1 MVKGVLSHWYGK
13 RCLIPLILNSIAGHI
28 TKVQHHSSSANV
40 TGSNCIV
47 IAGEIVTEAIYS
59 FGSVAAA
66 TEIA

>member
-1 MVKGVLSHWYGK
+1 M
-13 RCLIPLILNSIAGHI
+13 NSIAGHI

-40 TGSNCIV
+40 TGSKCID
-47 IAGEIVTEAIYS
+47 IAGEMVTEANYS